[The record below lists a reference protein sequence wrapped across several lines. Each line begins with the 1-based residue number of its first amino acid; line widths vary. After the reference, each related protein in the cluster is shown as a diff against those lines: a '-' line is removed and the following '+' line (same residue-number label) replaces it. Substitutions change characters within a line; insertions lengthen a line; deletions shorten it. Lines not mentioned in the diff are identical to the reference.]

1 MAADKFLKANR
12 ILPTTMCTE
21 DGDYISVKEVMEDY
35 VESETKAL
43 IEKHKAELEYA
54 KTEGYN
60 LGSQHGQQ
68 QGT

>member
-1 MAADKFLKANR
+1 MKAFEQYEIYKQWATGKGRPIRSYNAFCELR
-12 ILPTTMCTE
+12 
-21 DGDYISVKEVMEDY
+21 DFYN
-35 VESETKAL
+35 SETKAL
-43 IEKHKAELEYA
+43 IERHKAELEYA